1 MPHKDNILV
10 GDVIYIVGHK
20 KPDLDAIV
28 AAQAYQVY
36 RHGRGDFNY
45 IAIRCDEVNA
55 VTKWTYKRWGADLPP
70 LVDDVSGKRIVLVDH
85 TDPEQRAKGWENSE
99 IIEVV
104 DHHKLKLETSSP
116 PKITIRP
123 YGSTS
128 TIITQKM
135 LRRGLKIDPVT
146 SGLLLSAILDDT
158 LALRSPITTH
168 TDKEMA
174 GSLAVELGIS
184 NVSNYARELFSEK
197 DVWDKMSAEQV
208 ITTDF
213 KNYEMGDKYIR
224 IAQIESMN
232 NRRLETKLRAYSNKM
247 QGIRKAEGIDIY
259 IAMITDLIRNDCIM
273 VISASDEDK
282 NKLSLIFNS
291 QLEDGKILHLP
302 GIVSRKKQVVPPLV
316 EAYS

>member
-1 MPHKDNILV
+1 MPYKDNILV
-10 GDVIYIVGHK
+10 GDVVYIVGHK

-28 AAQAYQVY
+28 AAHAYQVY
-36 RHGRGDFNY
+36 RHARGDFNY
-45 IAIRCDEVNA
+45 IAIRCDDVNV
-55 VTKWTYKRWGADLPP
+55 VTKWSYKYWGAEIPP
-70 LVDDVSGKRIVLVDH
+70 LVEDVSGKRIVLVDH
-85 TDPEQRAKGWENSE
+85 TDPEQRPKGWENAE

-104 DHHKLKLETSSP
+104 DHHKLKLETSFP

-135 LRRGLKIDPVT
+135 FRRGVEIDRIT
-146 SGLLLSAILDDT
+146 SGLLLSAIIDDT
-158 LALRSPITTH
+158 LALRSPITTQI
-168 TDKEMA
+168 DKEMA
-174 GSLAVELGIS
+174 GKLAVDLGIT

-197 DVWDKMSAEQV
+197 DMWYKMTAEQV

-213 KNYEMGDKYIR
+213 KNYEMGSKQVR
-224 IAQIESMN
+224 VAQIETMD
-232 NRRLETKLRAYSNKM
+232 NRKLESKIKAYANKM
-247 QGIRKAEGIDIY
+247 QGIRRAEGLDIY
-259 IAMITDLIRNDCIM
+259 ISMITDLIRNDCIM

-282 NKLSLIFNS
+282 NKLSLIFNA
-291 QLEDGKILHLP
+291 QLEDGKKLHLP